1 MEEWNFPS
9 LQGCYVVLLGK
20 KLLTIKALLPFK
32 RQELLT
38 DHHSTT
44 SQKTSVSSNITVR
57 TSNLISCTVFEGAR
71 NCQLKKSAQ
80 NNKRQCYLNS
90 AFLAEKA
97 HSYPM
102 ECVCLSFVSV
112 LLLHLQEQIFV
123 ALISAKHEINN
134 GTCKEEKLVTK
145 FSIIY
150 DI

>member
-20 KLLTIKALLPFK
+20 KLLTIKALQPFK

-44 SQKTSVSSNITVR
+44 SQKTSRSSYITVR
-57 TSNLISCTVFEGAR
+57 TSNLISCTVFEGTQ
-71 NCQLKKSAQ
+71 NCKLKKSAQ
-80 NNKRQCYLNS
+80 NNKRQSYPNS
-90 AFLAEKA
+90 VFLAQKA

-102 ECVCLSFVSV
+102 ECVCLSFVSAHV
-112 LLLHLQEQIFV
+112 LHLQEQIFV

-134 GTCKEEKLVTK
+134 GTCKKEKLVTK
-145 FSIIY
+145 ISIIY